1 MGMLLGFI
9 AVTVFLIGLYQW
21 AQGGASLWQI
31 FTLRRREKDL
41 TREERQEAEREVRQ
55 LERNADRTI
64 SASFRIIAILAVMMW
79 LFLGVT
85 MLLELF
91 GINWMGYVASTAK
104 QYWSNPAVTSTNQST
119 TQARQDMLRN
129 MGAGLRR

>member
-1 MGMLLGFI
+1 MGMLFGFI

-31 FTLRRREKDL
+31 FSLKRREKEL
-41 TREERQEAEREVRQ
+41 TREEKAEAELEVQQ
-55 LERNADRTI
+55 LERTADRTI
-64 SASFRIIAILAVMMW
+64 SASFRIIAVLAVMLW
-79 LFLGVT
+79 VFLGVT

-91 GINWMGYVASTAK
+91 GINWISYVSTQAK
-104 QYWSNPAVTSTNQST
+104 QYWSNPAVTTNQSN

-129 MGAGLRR
+129 MGSSLRR